1 MQQLLISIYLYPI
14 ARIRLG
20 IKPNRTDRKC
30 FISRTLLAIRLSTTA
45 FLSASAVFSIALLL
59 ASNITMAQQES
70 TSVLATFVLSAVVPL
85 NSVFPVIILQL
96 ATPGT
101 FRRQKGRLMLWGV
114 IDVLILVL
122 VIRGI
127 LVLMMT
133 AAEDSMR
140 IGGDPIGQKAC
151 VDMDF
156 VPWVYLCWATAALL
170 VIGLTVFVVGSLLSV
185 LRHRQSVFV
194 RLPSWTSWIIL
205 FVSFFAML
213 FFNIWL
219 VYLTIRI
226 RSRAGAHNKDSEWTF
241 GQILALATWV
251 PFLAEFAYTWLE
263 EPEDALN
270 GRLPAPYEVVV
281 ASTVDDAFGTARPGI
296 EQARGQFQ
304 RLAATDLPSF
314 ESSKASTWPFNTH

>member
-1 MQQLLISIYLYPI
+1 
-14 ARIRLG
+14 
-20 IKPNRTDRKC
+20 
-30 FISRTLLAIRLSTTA
+30 
-45 FLSASAVFSIALLL
+45 
-59 ASNITMAQQES
+59 
-70 TSVLATFVLSAVVPL
+70 
-85 NSVFPVIILQL
+85 
-96 ATPGT
+96 
-101 FRRQKGRLMLWGV
+101 MLWGV